1 MAKRGPIRPNAAQ
14 QDFLSARRPTVQPQ
28 QQVGKPNQFSAS
40 GASTQPPASASAG
53 MSASGASSIPTASA
67 AGASAS
73 PTSLGMEP
81 TGSGMMRRGGR
92 VQKFA
97 AGGATETD
105 QYGSWGGANAAN
117 AVAGGAYT
125 APSGSASPVGG
136 SATTQP
142 FSTTAYTSPAFSSAA
157 PTTAAPTAA
166 SSYGQIS
173 NGGGGFVGGAGAGSV
188 ATNGKYGVGYFG
200 GNPGAAGYSQGM
212 MAEGGSIE
220 DPKSIPYRNKWKAK
234 NHPGD
239 KAYKFDDGGDVPSDG
254 GDSSGGV
261 PDPGGAMPTDPS
273 DPSAMQDTPT
283 GDPGQVGDLG
293 ASLQAVQNAYQYGMQ
308 QLAGNIPSAPAGP
321 GGDQTQG
328 GPQDRGNQV
337 AGNIPTVPAGPG
349 GDQTQ
354 GGGPQDRGQQMAA
367 NTSVPP
373 GSQSSANG
381 APQWT
386 GQGLPT
392 PQPGVLQPTPP
403 QFNPRDYLP
412 GGSKASDAGQ
422 GQYTASAALGGS
434 IPSFAPGGGVMPPMA
449 PNPPT
454 PPPTPAPGGVP
465 PQPQVGPPQGAA
477 SGPGGVGG
485 APPNIMRY
493 LTGADAAPVK
503 QVLQRQKSMDPKIP
517 PHARTAHTIASAGG
531 PAQQFATLQA
541 FRRLSDTAGI
551 HAKVSLKGAGKHP
564 PSLPHAVAFANKK
577 FEYAPTP
584 HHVQFNLKGKGAP
597 TQGAFRGGSIQ
608 SFDDG
613 GDVGPDVGM
622 SSADDP
628 STQMAD
634 AGAPSQAPSSDQ
646 PVVMTVDGNSM
657 DLSPAQLNGVS
668 GISFDDLMQNAK
680 QAIQKGMAA
689 PDLDKNAEAGG
700 IYGQPN
706 LPQEQP
712 SEFSQGAGSADNPDW
727 NKIKRTGLQGPGSS
741 STSPGQDTPYEG
753 QGVNPFH
760 LPVANK
766 DNVAAPVGAVTSSP
780 MKPADADENAGG
792 PDWLS
797 ANQKRE
803 IPGTTVDNLGARHVT
818 DMNEYTHPT
827 PSQFDTS
834 GQTPDTGDQPYSSK
848 AGTPQSAGA
857 TPPDQPVNAE
867 PVDVVRAAPPHTVG
881 FYPTTHEPGQT
892 LGPGGRGMSGRG
904 SESGNAPEPQPQQQ
918 APQRQQKAP
927 QRQQQAPQRQQR
939 QQPQRAPRYRMPQQ
953 RARHHRRP
961 YAEGGS
967 VQQAPRRVYGHGHA
981 GLGTYQE
988 MPSGEA
994 QFLGPQRLTG

>member
-1 MAKRGPIRPNAAQ
+1 MAKRGPQRPNAAQ

-28 QQVGKPNQFSAS
+28 QTPGKPNQFSAS

-53 MSASGASSIPTASA
+53 MSASGQSSIPTASA

-81 TGSGMMRRGGR
+81 TGSSMMRRGGR
-92 VQKFA
+92 VQRFA

-517 PHARTAHTIASAGG
+517 PHARTAHMIASAGG

-766 DNVAAPVGAVTSSP
+766 DNVAAPVGQVTSSSLP
-780 MKPADADENAGG
+780 PATEPINNTRDIPGTEIDANGVRSVTDPQAYDDFRKGLTNFDFNKESTQQGATPYSSQTGTPQTAGG
-792 PDWLS
+792 PDEPTNSGVVGVNRFGIDSNINAQDRNRQIAAGAQNS
-797 ANQKRE
+797 AEMNQRIIQSTHDATARE
-803 IPGTTVDNLGARHVT
+803 IAARHEAAESPRAQ
-818 DMNEYTHPT
+818 M
-827 PSQFDTS
+827 
-834 GQTPDTGDQPYSSK
+834 K
-848 AGTPQSAGA
+848 AGGA
-857 TPPDQPVNAE
+857 
-867 PVDVVRAAPPHTVG
+867 RAAPQRH
-881 FYPTTHEPGQT
+881 
-892 LGPGGRGMSGRG
+892 
-904 SESGNAPEPQPQQQ
+904 A
-918 APQRQQKAP
+918 APQRAAP
-927 QRQQQAPQRQQR
+927 QRRIHRGRHADLNTSQA
-939 QQPQRAPRYRMPQQ
+939 A
-953 RARHHRRP
+953 AS
-961 YAEGGS
+961 GGS
-967 VQQAPRRVYGHGHA
+967 IQGKPRRVYGKGHA

-988 MPSGEA
+988 KPDGSA
-994 QFLGPQRLTG
+994 QFLGPQRLTW